1 MVNVGSFPWE
11 ITSMEKV
18 LDKFDNKTVFYFCK
32 HILMQPHKKSN
43 KYLPKGMEKTKFPIQ
58 KPRLGALA

>member
-1 MVNVGSFPWE
+1 
-11 ITSMEKV
+11 MEKV